1 MLERMR
7 ADFCECAHANDNV
20 MMPHTILPFDAQSN
34 LQLERSRPSKSPQLT
49 SSYCR
54 SLAPR
59 AAVSNIISLALG
71 ANGARIRIS
80 KVAWDHSIIC
90 NSVASLPSYWQQP
103 SCRMCCQTTSTL
115 DMANKIR
122 VPSEERH

>member
-1 MLERMR
+1 MLERMC
-7 ADFCECAHANDNV
+7 ADFCEYARANDNV

-34 LQLERSRPSKSPQLT
+34 LQLERSPPSTSPRLP

-59 AAVSNIISLALG
+59 AAVSNIIFIALG
-71 ANGARIRIS
+71 AIGERIRIS

-90 NSVASLPSYWQQP
+90 NSVASLPSYWQP
-103 SCRMCCQTTSTL
+103 SCRMCCQTTGTV
-115 DMANKIR
+115 DIAN
-122 VPSEERH
+122 